1 MPALK
6 KTMDSYLNSDTNY
19 IKSLLEERAA
29 RYNKP
34 EFIATDPIQVPRQFS
49 QKENIEIASF
59 YTSTISWGNRTA
71 IIKNA
76 LRLMKIMDN
85 NPYEFIINA
94 STSDYNLLKP
104 FVHRTF
110 NGDDCIYFAK
120 SLKNIYLKYGG
131 LQSVFEN
138 GFNETGNIKDALI
151 HFYRVFFKAPGER
164 TRKHISNVAK
174 GASGKRLNMFLR
186 WMVRKDD
193 NNVDFGLWKG
203 IPASALMLPLDVH
216 TGNISRSLGIL
227 RRKQNDWLAV
237 EEVTDLLRGFDPDDP
252 VKYDF
257 ALFGMGAFEKLQDG
271 KKQLFSV

>member
-1 MPALK
+1 
-6 KTMDSYLNSDTNY
+6 MDLFLNPDTDQ
-19 IKSLLEERAA
+19 IKSLLDERAA

-34 EFIATDPIQVPRQFS
+34 EFIATDPIQVPGPFS
-49 QKENIEIASF
+49 KKENIAISAF
-59 YTSTISWGNRTA
+59 FTSTISWGNRTA

-76 LRLMKIMDN
+76 LRLMRIMDN

-94 STSDYNLLKP
+94 SISDYNLLKP

-131 LQSVFEN
+131 LQSVFEK
-138 GFNETGNIKDALI
+138 GFKNSGNIKDALI
-151 HFYRVFFKAPGER
+151 HFYKVFFGVPGER

-186 WMVRKDD
+186 WMVRSDN

-227 RRKQNDWLAV
+227 RRKQNDWRAV
-237 EEVTDLLRGFDPDDP
+237 EEVTNVLRGFDPDDP